1 MQSSHKL
8 LVVLKINSLNQE
20 GTCTQLIQQYT
31 YRKAIP
37 DCQTFP
43 VPWQTAA

>member
-1 MQSSHKL
+1 MLL
-8 LVVLKINSLNQE
+8 LVLTINSLNQE

-31 YRKAIP
+31 YRKVVHVP
-37 DCQTFP
+37 DCQIFP